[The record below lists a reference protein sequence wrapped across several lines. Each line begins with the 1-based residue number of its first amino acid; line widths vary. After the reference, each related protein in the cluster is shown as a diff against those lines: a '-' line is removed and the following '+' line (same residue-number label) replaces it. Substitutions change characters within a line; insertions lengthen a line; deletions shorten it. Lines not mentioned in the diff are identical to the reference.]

1 MIDLR
6 NKCVLVRT
14 HEEYEKILKEAKK
27 QGAKWSCGDVVIP
40 FDSVVL
46 PDVLKFYNDKTMI
59 LQEMPL
65 VEADTL
71 LGTKELTARELI
83 KYIENFNNCSA
94 YNCDTCVMNHKN
106 TKCKK
111 LLCRLGNWAGNEDE
125 LISIAKSGR
134 ITIRSKNIEVAE
146 YIQDFI
152 DNPDIEVTD
161 DFIECLQF
169 AADKLKEQEK

>member
-14 HEEYEKILKEAKK
+14 QEEYGKLLKEAEK
-27 QGAKWSCGDVVIP
+27 QGFKWNCGDSVIP
-40 FDSVVL
+40 FDSVML

-65 VEADTL
+65 VKADTL
-71 LGTKELTARELI
+71 LGTKELTAREFI
-83 KYIENFNNCSA
+83 KYMERLDNCSA
-94 YNCDTCVMNHKN
+94 DDCNTCVMNGKN

-111 LLCRLGNWAGNEDE
+111 LLCRIGNWVGNEDE

-134 ITIRSKNIEVAE
+134 ITIRSKSIEVAE
-146 YIQDFI
+146 FIQDFI

-161 DFIECLQF
+161 DFIECLRF